1 MSPQTWTS
9 AQNATVLVQDAGLR
23 AAVRAIFRAA
33 GSDERECGLAAD
45 HLVEANLRGHDSH
58 GVGMIPAYVAN
69 LRVGELVLNA
79 APTVVNDT
87 GGTILCDGGLGLG
100 QSIAHDAVALGIAR
114 ARRDGSCI
122 LLLRNSHH
130 IGRIGHWAEQCAAE
144 GLVSLH
150 FVNVIS
156 DPKVAPHGGLAPR
169 LVTNPIAIG
178 IPRESEPPVI
188 VDFATSKLAVG
199 KIRVAYNK
207 QEAVKPGVL
216 IDHQGEPTT
225 DPAVI
230 FEEPG
235 GAILPFGEHKGWGLA
250 LACELLA
257 GALSG
262 GGTMSGPRRR
272 PAIVNNMLSV
282 IVSPQALG
290 TAPAF
295 FREME
300 AFIAWAR
307 QPPAGR
313 EPSVLLA
320 GEPERATRAS
330 RLAGGIPID
339 PTTWEQIL
347 AAGEA
352 VGLSRGELAGIAGL

>member
-1 MSPQTWTS
+1 VTI
-9 AQNATVLVQDAGLR
+9 LVSNDGLR
-23 AAVRAIFRAA
+23 AAVQALFRRA
-33 GSDERECGLAAD
+33 GSSERECELAAD

-58 GVGMIPAYVAN
+58 GVGMIPQYIAN
-69 LRVGELVLNA
+69 LGVGELVLNG
-79 APTVVNDT
+79 APTVVTDT
-87 GGTILCDGGLGLG
+87 GGMILVDGGLGLG
-100 QSIAHDAVALGIAR
+100 QTIAHDAVDLGIAR

-122 LLLRNSHH
+122 LFLRNSHH
-130 IGRIGHWAEQCAAE
+130 IGRIGHWAEQCAEA

-156 DPKVAPHGGLAPR
+156 DPKVAPFNGLAAR

-178 IPRESEPPVI
+178 IPRPGDPPII

-207 QEAVKPGVL
+207 QEPVKPGVL
-216 IDHQGEPTT
+216 IDHRGEPTT

-235 GAILPFGEHKGWGLA
+235 GAIVPFGEHKGWGLA

-262 GGTMSGPRRR
+262 GGTMSGPRKR

-282 IVSPQALG
+282 IVDPERLG
-290 TAPAF
+290 TAPDF
-295 FREME
+295 VREME
-300 AFIAWAR
+300 SFITWAR
-307 QPPAGR
+307 QPLPGR
-313 EPSVLLA
+313 EPTVLLA
-320 GEPERATRAS
+320 GEPERLTRAA
-330 RLAGGIPID
+330 RMAEGIPID
-339 PTTWEQIL
+339 PTTWEQL
-347 AAGEA
+347 LQAGEA
-352 VGLSRGELAGIAGL
+352 VGLPRKEWLDAAGV

>member
-1 MSPQTWTS
+1 MTI
-9 AQNATVLVQDAGLR
+9 LVSNDALR
-23 AAVRAIFRAA
+23 AAVRTLFRKA
-33 GSDERECGLAAD
+33 GSSERECTLAAD

-58 GVGMIPAYVAN
+58 GVGMIPQYIAN
-69 LRVGELVLNA
+69 LGVNELVLNA
-79 APTVVNDT
+79 SPAVVTDT
-87 GGTILCDGGLGLG
+87 GGMLLCDGGLGLG
-100 QSIAHDAVALGIAR
+100 QTIAHDAVELGISR

-122 LLLRNSHH
+122 LFLRNSHH
-130 IGRIGHWAEQCAAE
+130 IGRIGHWAEQCAEA

-156 DPKVAPHGGLAPR
+156 DPKVAPFNGLAAR

-178 IPRESEPPVI
+178 IPRPDQAPII
-188 VDFATSKLAVG
+188 VDFATSRLAVG

-207 QEAVKPGVL
+207 QEQVKPGVL

-235 GAILPFGEHKGWGLA
+235 GAIVPFGDHKGWGLA

-257 GALSG
+257 GALSA

-272 PAIVNNMLSV
+272 PAIINNMLSV
-282 IVSPQALG
+282 IIDPERLG
-290 TAPAF
+290 TAPDF
-295 FREME
+295 VREME
-300 AFIAWAR
+300 SFIAWALM
-307 QPPAGR
+307 PPAGR
-313 EPSVLLA
+313 QATVQLA
-320 GEPERATRAS
+320 GDPERATRAE
-330 RLAGGIPID
+330 RLAKGIPID

-347 AAGEA
+347 QAGEA
-352 VGLSRGELAGIAGL
+352 VGLSRAELAAAAGL

>member
-1 MSPQTWTS
+1 MT
-9 AQNATVLVQDAGLR
+9 ATLVSNDGLR
-23 AAVRAIFRAA
+23 AAVRAIFHAA

-58 GVGMIPAYVAN
+58 GVGMIPAYIAN
-69 LRVGELVLNA
+69 LGLGELVLNA
-79 APTVVNDT
+79 RPTLVRDT
-87 GGTILCDGGLGLG
+87 GGMLLCDGGLGLG
-100 QSIAHDAVALGIAR
+100 QSIAHDAVAIGIER

-122 LLLRNSHH
+122 LFLRNSHH
-130 IGRIGHWAEQCAAE
+130 IGRIGHWSEQCAAA

-169 LVTNPIAIG
+169 LVTNPISIG
-178 IPRESEPPVI
+178 VPRDGQPPVI

-207 QEAVKPGVL
+207 GEAVPAGVL
-216 IDHQGEPTT
+216 IDHAGEPTT

-235 GAILPFGEHKGWGLA
+235 GAILPFGDHKGWGLA

-257 GALSG
+257 GALGG
-262 GGTMSGPRRR
+262 GGTMSSQRKR
-272 PAIVNNMLSV
+272 PAIINNMLSV
-282 IVSPQALG
+282 IVDPEALG
-290 TAPAF
+290 TAPDF

-300 AFIAWAR
+300 EFIAWAR
-307 QPPAGR
+307 TPPPGR
-313 EPSVLLA
+313 EPTVLLA
-320 GEPERATRAS
+320 GEPERRTRVH
-330 RLAGGIPID
+330 RLESGIPVD

-352 VGLSRGELAGIAGL
+352 VGLDRGRLAAIAGL

>member
-1 MSPQTWTS
+1 MTLHI
-9 AQNATVLVQDAGLR
+9 QNAALR
-23 AAVRAIFRAA
+23 EAVRAIFRAA
-33 GSDERECGLAAD
+33 GSSERECGLAAD

-58 GVGMIPAYVAN
+58 GVGMIPAYIAN
-69 LRVGELVLNA
+69 LGVGELVLNA
-79 APTVVNDT
+79 SPSIVNDT
-87 GGTILCDGGLGLG
+87 GGTILCEGGLGLG
-100 QSIAHDAVALGIAR
+100 QSIAHDAVAIGIER
-114 ARRDGSCI
+114 AQRDGSCI

-130 IGRIGHWAEQCAAE
+130 IGRIGHWAEQCAAA

-156 DPKVAPHGGLAPR
+156 DPKVAPHGGLAAR

-178 IPRESEPPVI
+178 IPREGQPPVI

-207 QEAVKPGVL
+207 QEQVKPGVL
-216 IDHQGEPTT
+216 IDHAGRPTS

-262 GGTMSGPRRR
+262 GGTMSGPRKR
-272 PAIVNNMLSV
+272 PAIINNMLSV
-282 IVSPQALG
+282 IVSPQKLG

-295 FREME
+295 FSQME
-300 AFIAWAR
+300 EFIAWVR
-307 QPPAGR
+307 TPPPGR
-313 EPSVLLA
+313 EPSVLIA
-320 GEPERATRAS
+320 GEPERLTREH
-330 RLAGGIPID
+330 RLAHGVPVD

-352 VGLSRGELAGIAGL
+352 VSLPRAELVRLAGL

>member
-1 MSPQTWTS
+1 MS
-9 AQNATVLVQDAGLR
+9 VLVGDPGLR
-23 AAVRAIFRAA
+23 AAVRAVFRHA
-33 GSDERECGLAAD
+33 GSSERECVLAAD

-58 GVGMIPAYVAN
+58 GVGMIPSYIAN
-69 LRVGELVLNA
+69 LGVGELVLNA
-79 APTVVNDT
+79 SPTIVNDT
-87 GGTILCDGGLGLG
+87 GGTLLCEGHLGLG
-100 QSIAHDAVALGIAR
+100 QSIAHDAIDLGIAR
-114 ARRDGSCI
+114 AGRDGSCI

-130 IGRIGHWAEQCAAE
+130 IGRIGHWAEQCADQ

-178 IPRESEPPVI
+178 IPRQNEPPII

-199 KIRVAYNK
+199 KVRVAYNK
-207 QEAVKPGVL
+207 QEDVAPGVL
-216 IDHQGEPTT
+216 IDHAGEPTT

-262 GGTMSGPRRR
+262 GGTMSGARKRS
-272 PAIVNNMLSV
+272 AIVNNMLSI
-282 IVSPQALG
+282 IVAPEALG
-290 TAPAF
+290 TAPTF

-300 AFIAWAR
+300 EFIAWAR
-307 QPPAGR
+307 TPPAGR
-313 EPSVLLA
+313 APTVLLA
-320 GEPERATRAS
+320 GEPERATRAR
-330 RLAGGIPID
+330 RLAEGIPID

-347 AAGEA
+347 QAADA
-352 VGLSRGELAGIAGL
+352 VGLSRADLSRTAGL